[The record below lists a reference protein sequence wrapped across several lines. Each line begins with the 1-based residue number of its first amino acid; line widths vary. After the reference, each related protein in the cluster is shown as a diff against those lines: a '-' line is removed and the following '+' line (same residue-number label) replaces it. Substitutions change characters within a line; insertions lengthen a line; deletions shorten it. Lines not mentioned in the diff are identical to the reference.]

1 MDIIDFRYRP
11 PYGSYR
17 ETIMYRDLE
26 RAKRC
31 SEAFGMNQS
40 PAVAARDMEASLT
53 EMDRAGIGMAVL
65 AGRKVLPHIGVVDN
79 QDIVDLIHA
88 YPGRFTGMAGVD
100 PSDGPEAME
109 ELERYVVGEGLRGI
123 VMEPGLTKTPMFVE
137 DERIFP
143 LYGRCQA
150 LGVPV
155 MLMVGS
161 NCGPDIEYSKPEHA
175 ERVAKAFP
183 KLNII
188 QMAQSISVTP

>member
-26 RAKRC
+26 RARRC
-31 SEAFGMNQS
+31 SEAFGMTQS

-88 YPGRFTGMAGVD
+88 YPGRFTGMAGWI
-100 PSDGPEAME
+100 PA
-109 ELERYVVGEGLRGI
+109 
-123 VMEPGLTKTPMFVE
+123 T
-137 DERIFP
+137 
-143 LYGRCQA
+143 GRRPWRSWS
-150 LGVPV
+150 GT
-155 MLMVGS
+155 S
-161 NCGPDIEYSKPEHA
+161 
-175 ERVAKAFP
+175 
-183 KLNII
+183 
-188 QMAQSISVTP
+188 